1 MKSLRA
7 LLRHALGLAV
17 LTSAALAAA
26 TETPPSAQ
34 LSDQT
39 GEELGKVKAL
49 ADAQN
54 VDGAIKL
61 IDTRLAAVDA
71 ESFDAAV
78 LLQIGAQLRLQ
89 KGAPGESIK
98 PLARSIELADK
109 HGYFEPVA
117 RTQMA
122 FLLAQLEFQDS
133 MAARDAE
140 TGAARQAEAIK
151 LMERWSAEVAKPGF
165 DGVFFHASLLYTAGA
180 GAKPKPD
187 EALLRRALAQ
197 VDKAFLLTVRPP
209 DNLYQ
214 LKVAC
219 LQQLGRAAE
228 AAETLE
234 QLVELKPTD
243 GAHWA
248 QLVGAYMGAAAAS
261 KDAKDVTTYNVR
273 AILAIERA
281 QKQGFMTTPKDRFNL
296 VGIHFNIQ
304 QFDRA
309 ITLLSE
315 GLRDGTIDNERKNW
329 ELLAYSY
336 QQAERDADALQ
347 TLLEAAKRFPDAAQ
361 LEYQIAL
368 IEQSLDHP
376 AEAITHLRRCIEK
389 GGGDTPHSVYLFL
402 SYLALEQK
410 SFDEARL
417 AAASAMNYPEGLK
430 EGERLKKAA
439 EDMLA
444 ARKLPENPRRNSL

>member
-1 MKSLRA
+1 MKFLPPI
-7 LLRHALGLAV
+7 LRHALGLLA
-17 LTSAALAAA
+17 LASTALAAA
-26 TETPPSAQ
+26 PAQ
-34 LSDQT
+34 LSDDT
-39 GEELGKVKAL
+39 AEELGKVKVQ

-54 VDGAIKL
+54 WDAAGGL
-61 IDTRLAAVDA
+61 IETRLAKVDA
-71 ESFDAAV
+71 ESYDAAV
-78 LLQIGAQLRLQ
+78 LLQIGAQIRLQ
-89 KGAPGESIK
+89 KGSPGESIK
-98 PLARSIELADK
+98 PLGRSLELADK

-122 FLLAQLEFQDS
+122 YLLAQLEFQDA
-133 MAARDAE
+133 MAARDSAA
-140 TGAARQAEAIK
+140 GAARMADAIR
-151 LMERWSAEVAKPGF
+151 LMDRWSAEVPKAQF
-165 DGVFFHASLLYTAGA
+165 DGVFFHASLLYTAGS

-187 EALLRRALAQ
+187 EAVLKKALAQ
-197 VDKAFLLTVRPP
+197 VDKALLLVVRPP
-209 DNLYQ
+209 ENLYQ

-219 LQQLGRAAE
+219 LQQLGRSAE
-228 AAETLE
+228 AAEALE

-243 GAHWA
+243 SGHWT
-248 QLVGAYMGAAAAS
+248 QLVGAYVGAAAAA
-261 KDAKDVTTYNVR
+261 KDAKEATMYNVR

-281 QKQGFMTTPKDRFNL
+281 QKQGFMTTSKDRFNL
-296 VGIHFNIQ
+296 IGIHFNIQ

-315 GLRDGTIDNERKNW
+315 GLKQGTIENERKNW

-336 QQAERDADALQ
+336 QQIGRDAEALK
-347 TLLEAAKRFPDAAQ
+347 TLEEAAKVFPQAAQ

-368 IEQSLDHP
+368 LQQTMDRP
-376 AEAITHLRRCIEK
+376 AEAIVHLRRCIEK

-410 SFDEARL
+410 AFEEARV
-417 AAASAMNYPEGLK
+417 AAANAMKYPEGMK

-444 ARKLPENPRRNSL
+444 ARNLPETSRRNSL

>member
-1 MKSLRA
+1 MKSPRQI
-7 LLRHALGLAV
+7 LRHALGLAAF
-17 LTSAALAAA
+17 TTAAFAAA
-26 TETPPSAQ
+26 PETPPAAQ

-54 VDGAIKL
+54 VDGALKL
-61 IDTRLAAVDA
+61 IDTRLAAVDP

-89 KGAPGESIK
+89 KGEPAGSIK
-98 PLARSIELADK
+98 PLARSLELADR
-109 HGYFEPVA
+109 HGYFEPPA

-133 MAARDAE
+133 LAAGDAAV
-140 TGAARQAEAIK
+140 AASRQAEAIR
-151 LMERWSAEVAKPGF
+151 LMTRWSAEVAKPQF

-180 GAKPKPD
+180 GAKPNPD
-187 EALLRRALAQ
+187 AALLRNALAE
-197 VDKAFLLTVRPP
+197 VDKAFQLVVRPP
-209 DNLYQ
+209 ENLYQ

-219 LQQLGRAAE
+219 LQQLGRSAE

-248 QLVGAYMGAAAAS
+248 QLVGAYMGAAAA
-261 KDAKDVTTYNVR
+261 AKDTKEVRTYNVR

-281 QKQGFMTTPKDRFNL
+281 QKQGFMNTPKDRFNL

-304 QFDRA
+304 EFDRA
-309 ITLLSE
+309 ITLLGD
-315 GLRDGTIDNERKNW
+315 GLRDGSIDGERKNW

-336 QQAERDADALQ
+336 QQAGRDAEALR
-347 TLLEAAKRFPDAAQ
+347 TLTEAAGRFPQAAQ

-368 IEQSLDHP
+368 LHQTLDQP
-376 AEAITHLRRCIEK
+376 REAIVHLRRCIEK
-389 GGGDTPHSVYLFL
+389 GGGDNPHSVYLFL

-410 SFDEARL
+410 AFDEARD
-417 AAASAMNYPEGLK
+417 AAASAMKYPEGMK

-444 ARKLPENPRRNSL
+444 ARKLPENPRRTSL